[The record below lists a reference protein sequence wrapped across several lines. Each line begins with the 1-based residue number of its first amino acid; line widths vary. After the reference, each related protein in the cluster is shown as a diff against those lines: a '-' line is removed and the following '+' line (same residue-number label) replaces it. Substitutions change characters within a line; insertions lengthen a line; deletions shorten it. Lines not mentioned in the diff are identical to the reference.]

1 MTKMPKKRPKK
12 SRGEKVIK
20 WIEDH
25 CRIPEGKDVGKR
37 VKLREWQKDDIK
49 AIYDNPAGTRLAIVS
64 EGRKNAKT
72 ALAAFLLLAH
82 LAGPVHILNSQLY
95 SSAQSREQAG
105 VIFDLAAKVV
115 RMSETLHSFITI
127 RDTAKQLLCPELGTK
142 YRALSAEV
150 ATSFGL
156 SPVFIVH
163 DELGQVRGPKS
174 ELYEAL
180 ETATAAQEHP
190 LSLIIS
196 TQAPTDGDLLS
207 ILIDDAIAGHDPKV
221 VLVLRTADPD
231 LDPFSEEAIRQAN
244 PAFGD
249 FQNAEEVLAMAD
261 TARRIPSREAG
272 YRNLVLNQRVEAS
285 SPFIPRTLWET
296 CGTQTVEDFDRNT
309 VLFAG
314 LDLSA
319 TNDLTALVLIGQI
332 NGVWHVKPT
341 FWLPEVGLGERS
353 RLDHVPYDVW
363 YKQGFL
369 SVTPGK
375 SVEYEYV
382 ADYLRDEVFSRHTVR
397 KVAFDRW
404 NFKNL
409 RSWLVKSGMTD
420 KFIEDTFFEF
430 GQGYQSMTPALRS
443 LESIVLNQKMA
454 HGNHPILNMCSFNA
468 VVHRDP
474 AGNRKLDKARS
485 RGRIDG
491 MIALAMAV
499 GVSESV
505 EVKPKQFQMMFVG

>member
-1 MTKMPKKRPKK
+1 MAKRRRRKRT
-12 SRGEKVIK
+12 RGEEIID
-20 WIEDH
+20 WIEEH

-37 VKLREWQKDDIK
+37 VKLRDWQKEDIR
-49 AIYDNPAGTRLAIVS
+49 AIYDNPDGTRLAIVS
-64 EGRKNAKT
+64 EARKNAKT

-115 RMSETLHSFITI
+115 RMSESLHAFITV

-180 ETATAAQEHP
+180 ETATAAQENP
-190 LSLIIS
+190 LSLVIS

-207 ILIDDAIAGHDPKV
+207 ILIDDALAGHDPKV
-221 VLVLRTADPD
+221 VLILRTADPD

-244 PAFGD
+244 PAYGD

-261 TARRIPSREAG
+261 AARRMPSREPG

-285 SPFIPRTLWET
+285 SPFITRTVWET
-296 CGTQTVEDFDRNT
+296 CGATPVEDFDRKT
-309 VLFAG
+309 VLYAG

-319 TNDLTALVLIGQI
+319 TNDLTALVLIGQVD
-332 NGVWHVKPT
+332 GVWHVKPT
-341 FWLPEVGLGERS
+341 FWLPEVGLAERS
-353 RLDHVPYDVW
+353 RQDHVPYDVW
-363 YKQGFL
+363 LSKGFL

-382 ADYLRDEVFSRHTVR
+382 ADYLRDEVFSRYTVR

-409 RSWLVKSGMTD
+409 RSWLLKSGMTE
-420 KFIEDTFFEF
+420 KFIEETFHEF
-430 GQGYQSMTPALRS
+430 GQGYFSMTPALRS
-443 LESIVLNQKMA
+443 LESIVLNAKMA
-454 HGNHPILNMCSFNA
+454 HGNNPILNMCAFNS

-491 MIALAMAV
+491 MVALAMAV
-499 GVSESV
+499 GVSETVV
-505 EVKPKQFQMMFVG
+505 EKPRQFQMMFAG